1 MRGIGGSSP
10 HRGKCLGGN
19 FFVPQWFFFSPFTF
33 LFGSVNL
40 FYLFFLFI
48 DIHRYIGVLTFIA
61 IGPNCGPTESKPGL
75 SPPKA

>member
-1 MRGIGGSSP
+1 MP
-10 HRGKCLGGN
+10 EGKCFCSSVG
-19 FFVPQWFFFSPFTF
+19 FFSPFTF

-48 DIHRYIGVLTFIA
+48 GIHRYIGVLTFIA